1 MDENSRTER
10 RLKSVSHSK
19 SVLTIGKTLT
29 LNLRFYFLL
38 QLKYTNKRE
47 MRDYFFVQALK
58 FWAWLT
64 EIKNQIFQ
72 FIYYA
77 TVVNL
82 SIVFFCP
89 VLFYCD
95 EIVISKCLKSVQLC
109 KNPILISSCVEVRE
123 AEVTK
128 QSATFT
134 ATKVK
139 KESTPAP
146 AKATTA
152 RTQTRS
158 EKKEK
163 EPKEKKEKSAETLAH
178 EQMID
183 EKLSG
188 FVKAVEANDVA
199 TAAEEF
205 NNFLKL
211 NLYLP
216 AKFLSK
222 SLYIIVQNEAWSE
235 GVSVLQSGDHSQISW

>member
-1 MDENSRTER
+1 M
-10 RLKSVSHSK
+10 
-19 SVLTIGKTLT
+19 
-29 LNLRFYFLL
+29 
-38 QLKYTNKRE
+38 
-47 MRDYFFVQALK
+47 
-58 FWAWLT
+58 
-64 EIKNQIFQ
+64 
-72 FIYYA
+72 
-77 TVVNL
+77 
-82 SIVFFCP
+82 
-89 VLFYCD
+89 
-95 EIVISKCLKSVQLC
+95 C
-109 KNPILISSCVEVRE
+109 KNPILIPSCVEVRE
-123 AEVTK
+123 AEVAK

-152 RTQTRS
+152 RTQTRT

-188 FVKAVEANDVA
+188 FVKAVEANDVT

-222 SLYIIVQNEAWSE
+222 SLYTIVQNEAWSE
-235 GVSVLQSGDHSQISW
+235 GVSVLQSGDHSQIS